1 MKIKEKTSWYFEDF
15 KTERT
20 ESIKDNKSD
29 DNEKLLKYKQ
39 IFDEL
44 SNERIGEIYN
54 ASKQIYFNNL
64 TYKFKYENLDQLNV
78 HCVFIINKKW

>member
-78 HCVFIINKKW
+78 QCVFIINKKW